1 MEDNGKGP
9 QREGGEVAERGWG
22 GGGRGGEVI
31 LSTIS
36 IYLSSVLFYNIYIH
50 LYFSGYKSHNK
61 HNGPKKPGIKSWKN
75 RF

>member
-1 MEDNGKGP
+1 MD
-9 QREGGEVAERGWG
+9 ERGWG

-61 HNGPKKPGIKSWKN
+61 HNGPKKARNKN
-75 RF
+75 GWDEMNVL